1 MKKYIL
7 SLVLCLLVV
16 LGLASCGNGKKTI
29 VVGTMAQ
36 PGEPILEYIKDK
48 FEEQS
53 GYNLEIQIYTDF
65 ATPNNAL
72 AAGEIQA
79 NLFQHKPYLD
89 TYNEVNHTDL
99 VSASIMYDCAYA
111 GYTKKS
117 ITSLDDIPNGSKIT
131 IANDAS
137 NMKRC
142 LDILNAS
149 GIITVDYG
157 TTSAAELNPD
167 NVNSYITAN
176 PKGLVIAPMSTSLIA
191 ASLDDST
198 TYLGIV
204 NATFA
209 IAANLGTTATKLC
222 EESDPT
228 HKNANILAVAKAD
241 KDADWLKILVEILES
256 EDTDTF
262 VKTTFGSV
270 ITPYHG

>member
-16 LGLASCGNGKKTI
+16 LGLASCANNKKTI

-36 PGEPILEYIKDK
+36 PGEPILEYVKEK

-53 GYNLEIQIYTDF
+53 GYKLEIQIYTDF

-72 AAGEIQA
+72 AGGEIQA

-89 TYNEVNHTDL
+89 TYNEVNSTDL

-167 NVNSYITAN
+167 NVNTYITAN
-176 PKGLVIAPMSTSLIA
+176 PKSLVISPMSTSLIA

-222 EESDPT
+222 EESDPE
-228 HKNANILAVAKAD
+228 HKNANILAVASAD
-241 KDADWLKILVEILES
+241 KDADWLKTLVEILES
-256 EDTDTF
+256 KDTDDYI
-262 VKTTFGSV
+262 KAEFGSV